1 MEEKKIIPLDNKIK
15 IIYENRE
22 MTVELKYILE
32 KDDIVVISG
41 GPKLL
46 ASTQDSKI
54 IGGIAKI

>member
-32 KDDIVVISG
+32 KDDMLYLYGEKYLIV
-41 GPKLL
+41 
-46 ASTQDSKI
+46 AI
-54 IGGIAKI
+54 IPC